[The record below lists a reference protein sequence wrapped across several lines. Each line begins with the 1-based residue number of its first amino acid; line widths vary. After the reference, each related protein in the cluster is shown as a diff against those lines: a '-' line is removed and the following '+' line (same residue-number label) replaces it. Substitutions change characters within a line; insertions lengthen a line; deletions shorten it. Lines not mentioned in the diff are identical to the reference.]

1 MLHNS
6 SCKRGSALISALFIM
21 TLVAIAATAMGTR
34 LQLDIYRTH
43 ITRASDELYLAS
55 QAVTFWG
62 MDALA
67 NDTKKLIVNDNE
79 GQLARFPR
87 SLQSIYPRVTLMG
100 KIYDMQ
106 AFFNLNNLQDR
117 KFQPMFFRLLENTMP
132 KSDDNERKALFNA
145 LYYWLSPYQPER
157 GQDEYLSFYE
167 KQTPPY
173 LPAYQRLQHISELRL
188 VRGVTKKIY
197 DQLVPNF
204 TVLPE
209 ITPINI
215 NTASKTILMSLGNGL
230 SDAQVEE
237 LLQERGKN
245 GITDLKDSFTL
256 LQKLD
261 IPNDQIT
268 IESMYF
274 LITATA
280 TAEDLTLT
288 KYTVVK
294 RNKDPKGQISV
305 TVVSES
311 LNSK

>member
-1 MLHNS
+1 MLHKASN
-6 SCKRGSALISALFIM
+6 KRGSALISALFIM

-34 LQLDIYRTH
+34 LQLDIYRTRL
-43 ITRASDELYLAS
+43 TRTSDELYLAS

-67 NDTKKLIVNDNE
+67 KDTKKLIVSNKE
-79 GQLARFPR
+79 GQLANYPR
-87 SLQSIYPRVTLMG
+87 SLQNIYPGVTLTGSM
-100 KIYDMQ
+100 KDMQ
-106 AFFNLNNLQDR
+106 ALFNLNNLQDR
-117 KFQPMFFRLLENTMP
+117 KFQPMFFHLLENTIP
-132 KSDDNERKALFNA
+132 KSDDTERKALFNA
-145 LYYWLSPYQPER
+145 LFYWLSPYQRER
-157 GQDEYLSFYE
+157 GQDEYISFYE
-167 KQTPPY
+167 NQTPPY

-197 DQLVPNF
+197 EQLVPNF

-215 NTASKTILMSLGNGL
+215 NTASKTLLMSLGNGL
-230 SDAQVEE
+230 SEAGVEE

-245 GITDLKDSFTL
+245 GITDLKDTFTL

-261 IPNDQIT
+261 IPTDQIT
-268 IESMYF
+268 IESMYY

-280 TAEDLTLT
+280 TAEDLSLT

-294 RNKDPKGQISV
+294 LNKDPKGQISV
-305 TVVSES
+305 SVVSEN